1 MFFYNLFLYI
11 LFPFAILRLFSK
23 KEFNLSELP
32 RIKERLG
39 KVNLEN
45 NFQEKPIW
53 IHAVSVGE
61 VKVASLL
68 VKEIKK
74 RHPNIKIFLTVSTL
88 TGSRQLKKLYGND
101 LEHQYLP
108 YDLNIFVK
116 RFLSSVKPKC
126 LILIETEIWPN
137 LINNCDK
144 QNIPIVLLNGRL
156 SEKSLIKYQRF
167 ETFFKKIFSQLSLV
181 VSQSQKDS
189 DNFVIA
195 GVIPQKVFFDH
206 SLKFSDLVSSNDSK
220 EINKADDKK
229 EKKIIVCA
237 STHPKEEIFLVNA
250 YKKLNDSNFHLVLIP
265 RHPHRSEEVR
275 NILEDNEVTYVKFSN
290 VLDLSYEMTLVDKM
304 GLVESFFKIAD
315 IAFMGGTLIPHGGQ
329 NFLEAVKHGLPIY
342 SGASTYNFS
351 GIVEDLQ
358 RLKILNIIET
368 ESDLASAWGNFSYN
382 SDLKNR
388 SNDYLLSRQGSVERS
403 IEKLLPF
410 IEA

>member
-1 MFFYNLFLYI
+1 MLFYNLFLYI

-32 RIKERLG
+32 RIKERFG

-101 LEHQYLP
+101 LAHQYLP
-108 YDLNIFVK
+108 YDLNIFIK
-116 RFLSSVKPKC
+116 RFLLSIKPKC

-137 LINNCDK
+137 LINNCVK
-144 QNIPIVLLNGRL
+144 QNIPIALLNGRL
-156 SEKSLIKYQRF
+156 SEKSLKKYQRF

-181 VSQSQKDS
+181 ISQSQKDL

-206 SLKFSDLVSSNDSK
+206 SLKFSDLVSSNGSK

-237 STHPKEEIFLVNA
+237 STHPKEEIFLINA

-275 NILEDNEVTYVKFSN
+275 NILEDNKVTYVKFSN

-403 IEKLLPF
+403 IEKLLTF

>member
-1 MFFYNLFLYI
+1 MLFYNLFLYI

-32 RIKERLG
+32 RIKERFG

-137 LINNCDK
+137 LINNCVK
-144 QNIPIVLLNGRL
+144 QNIPIALLNGRL
-156 SEKSLIKYQRF
+156 SEKSLKKYQRF

-181 VSQSQKDS
+181 ISQSQKDS

-220 EINKADDKK
+220 EINKADNKK

-237 STHPKEEIFLVNA
+237 STHPKEEIFLLNA

-275 NILEDNEVTYVKFSN
+275 NILEDNKVTYVKFSN

-403 IEKLLPF
+403 IEKLLTL

>member
-1 MFFYNLFLYI
+1 MLFYNLFLYI

-32 RIKERLG
+32 RIKERFG

-88 TGSRQLKKLYGND
+88 TGSRLFKKLYGND

-108 YDLNIFVK
+108 YDLNIFIK
-116 RFLSSVKPKC
+116 RFLSSIKPKC

-137 LINNCDK
+137 LINNCVK
-144 QNIPIVLLNGRL
+144 QNIPIALLNGRL
-156 SEKSLIKYQRF
+156 SEKSLKKYQRF

-181 VSQSQKDS
+181 ISQSQKDS

-237 STHPKEEIFLVNA
+237 STHPKEEIFLINA

-403 IEKLLPF
+403 IEKLLTLL
-410 IEA
+410 EA

>member
-1 MFFYNLFLYI
+1 MLFYNLFLYI

-32 RIKERLG
+32 RIKERFG

-116 RFLSSVKPKC
+116 RFLSSIKPKC

-137 LINNCDK
+137 LINNCVK
-144 QNIPIVLLNGRL
+144 QNIPIALLNGRL
-156 SEKSLIKYQRF
+156 SEKSLKKYQRF

-181 VSQSQKDS
+181 ISQSQKDS

-237 STHPKEEIFLVNA
+237 STHPKEEIFLINA

-275 NILEDNEVTYVKFSN
+275 NILEDNKVTYVKFSN

-403 IEKLLPF
+403 IEKLLTL

>member
-1 MFFYNLFLYI
+1 MLFYNLFLYI

-23 KEFNLSELP
+23 KEFNLSELL

-116 RFLSSVKPKC
+116 RFLSSIKPKC

-137 LINNCDK
+137 LINNCVK
-144 QNIPIVLLNGRL
+144 QNIPIALLNGRL
-156 SEKSLIKYQRF
+156 SEKSLKKYQRF

-181 VSQSQKDS
+181 ISQSQKDS

-206 SLKFSDLVSSNDSK
+206 SLKFSDLVSSNGSK

-237 STHPKEEIFLVNA
+237 STHPKEEIFLINA

-275 NILEDNEVTYVKFSN
+275 NILEDNKVTYVKFSN

-403 IEKLLPF
+403 IEKLLTF

>member
-1 MFFYNLFLYI
+1 MLFYNLFLYI

-32 RIKERLG
+32 RIKERFG

-116 RFLSSVKPKC
+116 RFLLSIKPKC

-137 LINNCDK
+137 LINNCVK
-144 QNIPIVLLNGRL
+144 QNIPIALLNGRL
-156 SEKSLIKYQRF
+156 SEKSLKKYQRF

-181 VSQSQKDS
+181 ISQSQKDL

-206 SLKFSDLVSSNDSK
+206 SLKFSDLVSSNDLK
-220 EINKADDKK
+220 EIEKTEDKK

-237 STHPKEEIFLVNA
+237 STHPKEEIFLINA

-265 RHPHRSEEVR
+265 RHPHRSEEVQ
-275 NILEDNEVTYVKFSN
+275 NILEDNKVTYVKFSN

>member
-1 MFFYNLFLYI
+1 MLFYNLFLYI

-32 RIKERLG
+32 RIKERFG

-116 RFLSSVKPKC
+116 RFLSSIKPKC

-137 LINNCDK
+137 LINNCVK
-144 QNIPIVLLNGRL
+144 QNIPIALLNGRL
-156 SEKSLIKYQRF
+156 SEKSLKKYQRF

-181 VSQSQKDS
+181 ISQSQKDS

-237 STHPKEEIFLVNA
+237 STHPKEEIFLINA

-275 NILEDNEVTYVKFSN
+275 NILEDNKVTYVKFSN

-403 IEKLLPF
+403 IEKLLPL

>member
-1 MFFYNLFLYI
+1 M
-11 LFPFAILRLFSK
+11 RLFSK
-23 KEFNLSELP
+23 KEFNLSELS

-61 VKVASLL
+61 VKVANVL

-116 RFLSSVKPKC
+116 RFLSSIKPKC

-137 LINNCDK
+137 LINNCVK
-144 QNIPIVLLNGRL
+144 QNIPIALLNGRL
-156 SEKSLIKYQRF
+156 SEKSLKKYQRF
-167 ETFFKKIFSQLSLV
+167 ETFFKKIFSQLTLV
-181 VSQSQKDS
+181 ISQSQKDS

-220 EINKADDKK
+220 EINKADNKK

-237 STHPKEEIFLVNA
+237 STHPKEEIFLINA

-265 RHPHRSEEVR
+265 RHPHRSEEVQK
-275 NILEDNEVTYVKFSN
+275 ILEDNKVSYVKFSN

-403 IEKLLPF
+403 IEKLLTF

>member
-1 MFFYNLFLYI
+1 MLFYNLFLYI

-32 RIKERLG
+32 RIKERFG

-137 LINNCDK
+137 LINNCVK
-144 QNIPIVLLNGRL
+144 QNIPIALLNGRL
-156 SEKSLIKYQRF
+156 SEKSLKKYQRF

-181 VSQSQKDS
+181 ISQSQKDS

-237 STHPKEEIFLVNA
+237 STHPKEEIFLINA

-275 NILEDNEVTYVKFSN
+275 NILEDNKVTYVKFSN

-403 IEKLLPF
+403 IEKLLTF

>member
-1 MFFYNLFLYI
+1 MLFYNLFLYI

-88 TGSRQLKKLYGND
+88 TGSRQLKKLHGND

-116 RFLSSVKPKC
+116 RFLSSIKPKC

-137 LINNCDK
+137 LINNCVK
-144 QNIPIVLLNGRL
+144 QNIPIALLNGRL
-156 SEKSLIKYQRF
+156 SEKSLKKYQRF

-181 VSQSQKDS
+181 ISQSQKDS

-220 EINKADDKK
+220 EINKADHKK
-229 EKKIIVCA
+229 GKKIIVCA
-237 STHPKEEIFLVNA
+237 STHPKEEIFLINA

-275 NILEDNEVTYVKFSN
+275 NILEDNKVSYVKFSN

-368 ESDLASAWGNFSYN
+368 ESDLASAWRNFSYN

-403 IEKLLPF
+403 IEKLLPY
-410 IEA
+410 IKA

>member
-1 MFFYNLFLYI
+1 MLFYNLFLYI

-23 KEFNLSELP
+23 KEFNFSELP
-32 RIKERLG
+32 RIKERFG

-116 RFLSSVKPKC
+116 RFLSSIKPKC

-137 LINNCDK
+137 LINNCVK
-144 QNIPIVLLNGRL
+144 QNIPIALLNGRL
-156 SEKSLIKYQRF
+156 SEKSLKKYQRF

-181 VSQSQKDS
+181 ISQSQKDS

-250 YKKLNDSNFHLVLIP
+250 YKKLNDSNVHLVLIP

-275 NILEDNEVTYVKFSN
+275 KILEDNKVSYVKFSN

-403 IEKLLPF
+403 IEKLLTF

>member
-1 MFFYNLFLYI
+1 MLFYNLFLYI

-32 RIKERLG
+32 RIKERFG

-137 LINNCDK
+137 LINNCVK
-144 QNIPIVLLNGRL
+144 QNIPIALLNGRL
-156 SEKSLIKYQRF
+156 SEKSLKKYQRF
-167 ETFFKKIFSQLSLV
+167 KTFFKKIFSQLSLV
-181 VSQSQKDS
+181 ISQSQKDS
-189 DNFVIA
+189 DNFVVA
-195 GVIPQKVFFDH
+195 GVIPHKVFFDH

-237 STHPKEEIFLVNA
+237 STHPKEEIFLINA

-265 RHPHRSEEVR
+265 RHPHRSEEVQ
-275 NILEDNEVTYVKFSN
+275 NILEDNEVTYMKFSN

-388 SNDYLLSRQGSVERS
+388 SNNYLLSRQGSVERS
-403 IEKLLPF
+403 IEKLLTL

>member
-1 MFFYNLFLYI
+1 MLFYNLFLYI

-32 RIKERLG
+32 RIKERFG

-88 TGSRQLKKLYGND
+88 TGSRLFKKLYGND

-116 RFLSSVKPKC
+116 RFLSSIKPKC

-137 LINNCDK
+137 LINNCVK
-144 QNIPIVLLNGRL
+144 QNIPIALLNGRL
-156 SEKSLIKYQRF
+156 SEKSLKKYQRF

-181 VSQSQKDS
+181 ISQSQKDS

-275 NILEDNEVTYVKFSN
+275 NILEDNKVTYVKFSN

-403 IEKLLPF
+403 IEKLLTF

>member
-1 MFFYNLFLYI
+1 MLFYNLFLYI

-32 RIKERLG
+32 RIKERFG

-45 NFQEKPIW
+45 NFQEKPLW

-116 RFLSSVKPKC
+116 RFLSSIKPKC

-137 LINNCDK
+137 LINNCVK
-144 QNIPIVLLNGRL
+144 QNIPIALLNGRL
-156 SEKSLIKYQRF
+156 SEKSLKKYQRF
-167 ETFFKKIFSQLSLV
+167 KTFFKKIFSQLSLV
-181 VSQSQKDS
+181 ISQSQKDS

-195 GVIPQKVFFDH
+195 GVIPQKVFFDY
-206 SLKFSDLVSSNDSK
+206 SLKFSDLVSPNDSK

-237 STHPKEEIFLVNA
+237 STHPKEEIFLINA

-265 RHPHRSEEVR
+265 RHPHRSEEVQ
-275 NILEDNEVTYVKFSN
+275 NILEDNKVTYAKFSN

-382 SDLKNR
+382 SDFKNR

-403 IEKLLPF
+403 IEKLLPL

>member
-1 MFFYNLFLYI
+1 MLFYNLFLYI

-88 TGSRQLKKLYGND
+88 TGSRQFKKLYGND

-116 RFLSSVKPKC
+116 RFLSSIKPKC

-137 LINNCDK
+137 LINNCVK
-144 QNIPIVLLNGRL
+144 QNIPIALLNGRL
-156 SEKSLIKYQRF
+156 SEKSLKKYQRF

-181 VSQSQKDS
+181 ISQSQKDS

-237 STHPKEEIFLVNA
+237 STHPKEEIFLINA

-275 NILEDNEVTYVKFSN
+275 NILEDNKVTYVKFSN

-403 IEKLLPF
+403 IEKLLTF

>member
-1 MFFYNLFLYI
+1 MLFYNLFLYI

-32 RIKERLG
+32 RIKERFG

-116 RFLSSVKPKC
+116 RFLSSIKPKC

-137 LINNCDK
+137 LINNCVK
-144 QNIPIVLLNGRL
+144 QNIPIALLNGRL
-156 SEKSLIKYQRF
+156 SEKSLKKYQRF

-181 VSQSQKDS
+181 ISQSQKDS

-265 RHPHRSEEVR
+265 RHPHRSDEVQ
-275 NILEDNEVTYVKFSN
+275 NILEDNKVTYVKFSN

-403 IEKLLPF
+403 IEKLLTF

>member
-68 VKEIKK
+68 VKEFKK
-74 RHPNIKIFLTVSTL
+74 RHPDIKIFLTVSTL
-88 TGSRQLKKLYGND
+88 TGSRQLEKLYGND

-116 RFLSSVKPKC
+116 RFLSSIKPKC

-137 LINNCDK
+137 LINNCVK
-144 QNIPIVLLNGRL
+144 QNIPIALLNGRL
-156 SEKSLIKYQRF
+156 SEKSLKKYQRF

-181 VSQSQKDS
+181 ISQSQKDS

-275 NILEDNEVTYVKFSN
+275 NILEDNKVTYVKFSN

>member
-1 MFFYNLFLYI
+1 MLFYNLFLYI

-32 RIKERLG
+32 RIKERFG

-74 RHPNIKIFLTVSTL
+74 RHPDIKIFLTVSTL

-116 RFLSSVKPKC
+116 RFLSSIKPKC

-137 LINNCDK
+137 LINNCVK
-144 QNIPIVLLNGRL
+144 QNIPIALLNGRL
-156 SEKSLIKYQRF
+156 SEKSLKKYQRF

-181 VSQSQKDS
+181 ISQSQRDS

-275 NILEDNEVTYVKFSN
+275 NILEDNKVTYVKFSN

-403 IEKLLPF
+403 IEKLLTF

>member
-1 MFFYNLFLYI
+1 MLFYNLFLYI

-32 RIKERLG
+32 RIKERFG

-88 TGSRQLKKLYGND
+88 TGSQQFKKLYGND

-116 RFLSSVKPKC
+116 RFLSSIKPKC

-137 LINNCDK
+137 LINNCVK
-144 QNIPIVLLNGRL
+144 QNIPIALLNGRL
-156 SEKSLIKYQRF
+156 SEKSLKKYQRF

-181 VSQSQKDS
+181 ISQSQKDS

-195 GVIPQKVFFDH
+195 GVIPQRVYFDH

-237 STHPKEEIFLVNA
+237 STHPKEEIFLINA

-275 NILEDNEVTYVKFSN
+275 NILEDNKVTYVKFSN

-403 IEKLLPF
+403 IEKLLTF

>member
-1 MFFYNLFLYI
+1 MLFYNLFLYI

-32 RIKERLG
+32 RIKERFG

-116 RFLSSVKPKC
+116 RFLSSIKPKC

-137 LINNCDK
+137 LINNCVK
-144 QNIPIVLLNGRL
+144 QNIPIALLNGRL
-156 SEKSLIKYQRF
+156 SEKSLKKYQRF

-181 VSQSQKDS
+181 ISQSQKDS
-189 DNFVIA
+189 DNFVTA

-237 STHPKEEIFLVNA
+237 STHPKEEIFLINA

-275 NILEDNEVTYVKFSN
+275 NILEDNKVTYVKFSN

>member
-1 MFFYNLFLYI
+1 MLFYNLFLYI

-32 RIKERLG
+32 RIKERFG

-137 LINNCDK
+137 LINNCVK
-144 QNIPIVLLNGRL
+144 QNIPIALLNGRL
-156 SEKSLIKYQRF
+156 SEKSLKKYQRF
-167 ETFFKKIFSQLSLV
+167 KTFFKKIFSQLSLV
-181 VSQSQKDS
+181 ISQSQKDS

-237 STHPKEEIFLVNA
+237 STHPKEEIFLINA

-275 NILEDNEVTYVKFSN
+275 NILEDNKVTYVKFSN

-403 IEKLLPF
+403 IEKLLTF

>member
-1 MFFYNLFLYI
+1 MLFYNLFLYI

-68 VKEIKK
+68 IKEIKK
-74 RHPNIKIFLTVSTL
+74 RHPDIKIFLTVSTL
-88 TGSRQLKKLYGND
+88 TGSRQLEKLYGND
-101 LEHQYLP
+101 LKHQYLP

-116 RFLSSVKPKC
+116 RFLLSIKPKC

-137 LINNCDK
+137 LINNCVK
-144 QNIPIVLLNGRL
+144 QNIPIALLNGRL
-156 SEKSLIKYQRF
+156 SKKSLKKYQRF

-195 GVIPQKVFFDH
+195 GVIPQKVFFDY
-206 SLKFSDLVSSNDSK
+206 SLKFSDLVSSNNSK
-220 EINKADDKK
+220 EINKVDAKK
-229 EKKIIVCA
+229 GKKIIVCA
-237 STHPKEEIFLVNA
+237 STHPKEEIFLINA

-275 NILEDNEVTYVKFSN
+275 KILEDNKVAYVKFSN
-290 VLDLSYEMTLVDKM
+290 VLDLSYEITLVDKM

-329 NFLEAVKHGLPIY
+329 NFLEAVKYGLPIY

-358 RLKILNIIET
+358 RLKILNIIEK
-368 ESDLASAWGNFSYN
+368 ESDLASAWGNFTYN

-388 SNDYLLSRQGSVERS
+388 SSDYLLSRQGSVERS

>member
-1 MFFYNLFLYI
+1 MLFYNLFLYI

-137 LINNCDK
+137 LINNCVK
-144 QNIPIVLLNGRL
+144 QNIPIALLNGRL
-156 SEKSLIKYQRF
+156 SEKSLKKYQRF
-167 ETFFKKIFSQLSLV
+167 KTFFKKIFSQLSLV
-181 VSQSQKDS
+181 ISQSQKDS
-189 DNFVIA
+189 DNFVVA
-195 GVIPQKVFFDH
+195 GVIPHKVFFDH

-237 STHPKEEIFLVNA
+237 STHPKEEIFLINA

-265 RHPHRSEEVR
+265 RHPHRSEEVQ
-275 NILEDNEVTYVKFSN
+275 NILEDNEVTYMKFSN

-403 IEKLLPF
+403 IEKLLTL

>member
-1 MFFYNLFLYI
+1 MLFYNLFLYI

-74 RHPNIKIFLTVSTL
+74 QYPDIKIFLTVSTL
-88 TGSRQLKKLYGND
+88 TGSRQLQKLYGND

-116 RFLSSVKPKC
+116 RFLSSIKPKC

-137 LINNCDK
+137 LINNCVK
-144 QNIPIVLLNGRL
+144 QNIPIALLNGRL
-156 SEKSLIKYQRF
+156 SEKSLKKYQRF

-229 EKKIIVCA
+229 GKKIIVCA

-275 NILEDNEVTYVKFSN
+275 KILEDNKVAYVKFSN
-290 VLDLSYEMTLVDKM
+290 VLDLSYEITLVDKM
-304 GLVESFFKIAD
+304 GLIESFFKIAD
-315 IAFMGGTLIPHGGQ
+315 IAFIGGTLIPHGGQ

-358 RLKILNIIET
+358 RLKILNIIES
-368 ESDLASAWGNFSYN
+368 ESDLASAWDNFTYN

-388 SNDYLLSRQGSVERS
+388 SSDYLLSRQGSVERS

-410 IEA
+410 IKA

>member
-1 MFFYNLFLYI
+1 MLFYNLFLYI

-32 RIKERLG
+32 RIKERFG

-116 RFLSSVKPKC
+116 RFLSSIKPKC

-137 LINNCDK
+137 LINNCVK
-144 QNIPIVLLNGRL
+144 QNIPIALLNGRL
-156 SEKSLIKYQRF
+156 SEKSLKKYQRF

-181 VSQSQKDS
+181 ISQSQKDS

-237 STHPKEEIFLVNA
+237 STHPKEEIFLINA

-275 NILEDNEVTYVKFSN
+275 NILEDNKVTYVKFSN

-403 IEKLLPF
+403 IEKLLPL
-410 IEA
+410 IGA

>member
-1 MFFYNLFLYI
+1 MLFYNLFLYI

-32 RIKERLG
+32 RIKERFG

-116 RFLSSVKPKC
+116 RFLSSIKPKC

-137 LINNCDK
+137 LINNCVK
-144 QNIPIVLLNGRL
+144 QNIPIALLNGRL
-156 SEKSLIKYQRF
+156 SEKSLKKYQRF

-181 VSQSQKDS
+181 ISQSQKDS

-195 GVIPQKVFFDH
+195 GVIPQKVFFDY
-206 SLKFSDLVSSNDSK
+206 SLKFSDLVSPNDSK
-220 EINKADDKK
+220 EINKADNKK

-237 STHPKEEIFLVNA
+237 STHPKEEIFLINA

-275 NILEDNEVTYVKFSN
+275 NILEDNKVTYVKFSN

-329 NFLEAVKHGLPIY
+329 NFLEAVKHGLPIN
-342 SGASTYNFS
+342 SGPSTYNFS
-351 GIVEDLQ
+351 EIVEDLQ

-382 SDLKNR
+382 SDFKNR

-403 IEKLLPF
+403 IEKLLPL

>member
-1 MFFYNLFLYI
+1 MLFYNLFLYI

-68 VKEIKK
+68 IKEIKK
-74 RHPNIKIFLTVSTL
+74 RHPNSKIFLTVSTL
-88 TGSRQLKKLYGND
+88 TGSRQLKKLYGDD

-108 YDLNIFVK
+108 FDLNIFVK
-116 RFLSSVKPKC
+116 RFLSSIKPKC

-137 LINNCDK
+137 LINNCFK
-144 QNIPIVLLNGRL
+144 QNIPIALLNGRL
-156 SEKSLIKYQRF
+156 SEKSLKKYLRF
-167 ETFFKKIFSQLSLV
+167 KTFFKKIFSQLNLV
-181 VSQSQKDS
+181 MSQSQKDL

-195 GVIPQKVFFDH
+195 GVTPQNVFFDH

-237 STHPKEEIFLVNA
+237 STHPKEEIFLINA

-265 RHPHRSEEVR
+265 RHPHRGEEVQK
-275 NILEDNEVTYVKFSN
+275 ILEDNKVSYVKFSN
-290 VLDLSYEMTLVDKM
+290 VLDLNYEMTLVDKM

-329 NFLEAVKHGLPIY
+329 NFLEAVKHGLPIN
-342 SGASTYNFS
+342 SGPSTYNFS
-351 GIVEDLQ
+351 EIVEDLQ

>member
-1 MFFYNLFLYI
+1 MLFYNLFLYI

-45 NFQEKPIW
+45 NFQEKPMW

-137 LINNCDK
+137 LINNCVK
-144 QNIPIVLLNGRL
+144 QNIPIALLNGRL
-156 SEKSLIKYQRF
+156 SEKSLKKYQRF

-181 VSQSQKDS
+181 ISQSQKDS

-237 STHPKEEIFLVNA
+237 STHPKEEIFLINA

-275 NILEDNEVTYVKFSN
+275 NILEDNKVTYVKFSN

-329 NFLEAVKHGLPIY
+329 NFLEAVKYGLPIY

-403 IEKLLPF
+403 IEKLLTF